1 MRHRVFFHLMAWA
14 MLWASTVTAQAQ
26 TKWGA
31 VAYTA
36 GAAAYY
42 SQWNHNSEAEAYS
55 AAMKRCTDQSRQRC
69 EIQTFSG
76 QNCLGLVAVVTNGK
90 RGVYWTRDP
99 GLRRTQTSAQTACAR
114 RGYDSCLIRTIVC
127 ANGMH

>member
-1 MRHRVFFHLMAWA
+1 MRNRVFFHLMALA
-14 MLWASTVTAQAQ
+14 MLCAGAATAQAQ

-76 QNCLGLVAVVTNGK
+76 QNCLGLVAVVTNGQ

-99 GLRRTQTSAQTACAR
+99 GFNRAQSSAKTACAR